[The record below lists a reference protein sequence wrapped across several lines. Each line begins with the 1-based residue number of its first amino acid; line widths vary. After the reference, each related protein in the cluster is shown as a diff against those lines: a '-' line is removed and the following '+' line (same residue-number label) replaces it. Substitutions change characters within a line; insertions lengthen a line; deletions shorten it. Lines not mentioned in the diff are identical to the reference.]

1 MLMAERFSAFSFVDR
16 ITTLEPGSSAVGR
29 YTIPVHLPRFPMC
42 LVAEAIGQLAA
53 WVSISHLGFRRRP
66 VAGLAGETLFF
77 GSVTPGQVLDLAV
90 ELGTCDED
98 AVAYGGSARVDG
110 ALVLEL
116 RHCVGP
122 MLAMEEFDAPEAV
135 RGDFETLCG
144 PGAPAARIR
153 ALPQPEVTVIE
164 RVPGRSLVATLQVP
178 ESAPFFGDH
187 FPRRPVFPGTLLLDR
202 QIELAV
208 QVARE
213 ARARRSRRGA
223 RARERGPT
231 SRCGPSSRRGRPSRS
246 GSSCSL
252 RTRRRLPPRWRRGS
266 VGSRWRPQEPR
277 SRRRLGHDAFETP
290 RRNHR
295 AGSRDAGRP
304 RCSRNVERAA
314 RWAQRWSHR
323 SACST
328 RPASRCG
335 SPRR

>member
-1 MLMAERFSAFSFVDR
+1 MAERFSAFSFVDR

-29 YTIPVHLPRFPMC
+29 YTIPVHLQRFPMC

-53 WVSISHLGFRRRP
+53 WVSMSHLGFRRRP

-135 RGDFETLCG
+135 HGDFETLCG

-153 ALPQPEVTVIE
+153 VLPQPEATVIE

-213 ARARRSRRGA
+213 AAHAGPDAALAPASVTDVKMRSFIAPGQAVEIRVELQPQDATTFTAALAAR
-223 RARERGPT
+223 
-231 SRCGPSSRRGRPSRS
+231 
-246 GSSCSL
+246 
-252 RTRRRLPPRWRRGS
+252 
-266 VGSRWRPQEPR
+266 VGGKQV
-277 SRRRLGHDAFETP
+277 ATAKVAIATQ
-290 RRNHR
+290 
-295 AGSRDAGRP
+295 AGS
-304 RCSRNVERAA
+304 
-314 RWAQRWSHR
+314 
-323 SACST
+323 
-328 RPASRCG
+328 
-335 SPRR
+335 

>member
-1 MLMAERFSAFSFVDR
+1 MLAAERFSAFSFVDR
-16 ITTLEPGSSAVGR
+16 ITTLEPGSGAVGR
-29 YTIPVHLPRFPMC
+29 YAIPVHLPRFPMC

-53 WVSISHLGFRRRP
+53 WVSMSHLGFRRRP

-90 ELGTCDED
+90 ELEACDED

-110 ALVLEL
+110 GLVLEL

-135 RGDFETLCG
+135 HGDFEMLCG

-213 ARARRSRRGA
+213 AAHAGPDATLAPASVTDVKMRSFIAPGQAVEIRVELQPQDATTFTAALAARVGGKQVATA
-223 RARERGPT
+223 RVAIAT
-231 SRCGPSSRRGRPSRS
+231 
-246 GSSCSL
+246 
-252 RTRRRLPPRWRRGS
+252 
-266 VGSRWRPQEPR
+266 Q
-277 SRRRLGHDAFETP
+277 
-290 RRNHR
+290 
-295 AGSRDAGRP
+295 AGS
-304 RCSRNVERAA
+304 
-314 RWAQRWSHR
+314 
-323 SACST
+323 
-328 RPASRCG
+328 
-335 SPRR
+335 

>member
-1 MLMAERFSAFSFVDR
+1 MLTAERFSAFSFVDR
-16 ITTLEPGSSAVGR
+16 ITTLEPGSRALGR
-29 YTIPVHLPRFPMC
+29 YAIPVHLPRFPMC

-53 WVSISHLGFRRRP
+53 WVSMSHLGFRRRP

-90 ELGTCDED
+90 ELEACDED

-213 ARARRSRRGA
+213 AAHAGPDATLAPASVTDVKMRSFIAPGQAVEIRVELQPQDATTFTAALAARVGGKQVATA
-223 RARERGPT
+223 RAAIAT
-231 SRCGPSSRRGRPSRS
+231 
-246 GSSCSL
+246 
-252 RTRRRLPPRWRRGS
+252 
-266 VGSRWRPQEPR
+266 Q
-277 SRRRLGHDAFETP
+277 
-290 RRNHR
+290 
-295 AGSRDAGRP
+295 AGS
-304 RCSRNVERAA
+304 
-314 RWAQRWSHR
+314 
-323 SACST
+323 
-328 RPASRCG
+328 
-335 SPRR
+335 